1 MKLSSLVNQTVAAA
15 DDCTVNG
22 LCLDSRQLQPGEL
35 FIALHGSQQHGM
47 HHAAQA
53 IANGACAIVYE
64 PKGWQTAQQWPIPTL
79 AIDNLAQQLG
89 AFASRFY
96 GQPSQQ
102 LAVIGITGT
111 NGKTSCSHFIAQ
123 ALGNCGIIGTL
134 GWGDPQQLQPSANTT
149 PDAVSLQQQ
158 LQHFVAHGK
167 TAVAMEVS
175 SHGLHGGRV
184 NGIHFHGA
192 VFTNLSRDH
201 LDYHG
206 TMDAYLDAK
215 LGLFRQPDLAFAVI
229 NADDAAANSV
239 LAAVANGVKRWC
251 FSMANAAPCGDEQLS
266 AQTIHCTANGMAF
279 TVQWRQQTLDAEIN
293 LRGHFNVA
301 NALAV
306 LAVLLAM
313 DIPFETAVARLASL
327 HAVPGRMQ
335 GLGGQGL
342 PRVWIDYAH
351 TPDALEQSLQAAKGN
366 GQLWLVFGCGGNRD
380 PGKRPEMG
388 RIAERYADCII
399 ITDDNPRHENP
410 VDIVNAILAGCH
422 SPTIS
427 VIHNR
432 KTAIECAV
440 AQASANDCILIAGKG
455 HEHYQDIAGQRLPFS
470 DYAIAQAALAAREA
484 A

>member
-1 MKLSSLVNQTVAAA
+1 
-15 DDCTVNG
+15 
-22 LCLDSRQLQPGEL
+22 
-35 FIALHGSQQHGM
+35 
-47 HHAAQA
+47 
-53 IANGACAIVYE
+53 
-64 PKGWQTAQQWPIPTL
+64 
-79 AIDNLAQQLG
+79 
-89 AFASRFY
+89 
-96 GQPSQQ
+96 
-102 LAVIGITGT
+102 
-111 NGKTSCSHFIAQ
+111 
-123 ALGNCGIIGTL
+123 
-134 GWGDPQQLQPSANTT
+134 
-149 PDAVSLQQQ
+149 
-158 LQHFVAHGK
+158 
-167 TAVAMEVS
+167 
-175 SHGLHGGRV
+175 
-184 NGIHFHGA
+184 
-192 VFTNLSRDH
+192 
-201 LDYHG
+201 
-206 TMDAYLDAK
+206 
-215 LGLFRQPDLAFAVI
+215 
-229 NADDAAANSV
+229 
-239 LAAVANGVKRWC
+239 
-251 FSMANAAPCGDEQLS
+251 
-266 AQTIHCTANGMAF
+266 MAF

-293 LRGHFNVA
+293 LRGHINVA